1 MKHRLISLAVLMAG
15 LIFAFAQAQSRQQ
28 DKSAGKIPAHDC
40 SPVAELHHSIEQ
52 RFSAMDRFG
61 IRRVILSP
69 YHLQHFK
76 PENETEKAVIADLE
90 KNNWTVSFYLVGRS
104 VLEAKPDDVTRALW
118 EKQTLNFY
126 ARKPINNPIL
136 LTRDARIA
144 DLPKPLELWDRARQA
159 MTAFSKTDQYDFS
172 FGRWQMAVRPLRAS
186 QEACLKCHD
195 QKAAM
200 VEGQYKSVS
209 RNLKLGDPLGAVIY
223 AYARTR

>member
-1 MKHRLISLAVLMAG
+1 
-15 LIFAFAQAQSRQQ
+15 
-28 DKSAGKIPAHDC
+28 
-40 SPVAELHHSIEQ
+40 
-52 RFSAMDRFG
+52 
-61 IRRVILSP
+61 
-69 YHLQHFK
+69 
-76 PENETEKAVIADLE
+76 
-90 KNNWTVSFYLVGRS
+90 VSFYLVGRS